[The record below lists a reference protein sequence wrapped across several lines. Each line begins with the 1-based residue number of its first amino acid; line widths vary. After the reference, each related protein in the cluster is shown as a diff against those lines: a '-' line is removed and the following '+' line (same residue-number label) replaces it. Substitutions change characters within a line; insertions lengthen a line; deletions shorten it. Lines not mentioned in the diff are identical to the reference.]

1 MGLKFD
7 LKPRQIAIFLAAV
20 ALYFALQSIVSEY
33 LLENVL
39 RAGATDESLLISI
52 IDLFSVNAEK
62 TIPTWYATLLLFGAA
77 ALLALI
83 TIIKFRQKGPFKFH
97 WLGLAAVFLYLSMDE
112 GAAIH
117 EIFSDPIQETLNP
130 SGFLS
135 FGWYILFAPLVA
147 IFVLVYLRFLLQLPG
162 KYRYLFILSGA
173 IYVGGAVFIEAIS
186 ANRWYLDGGLTFAY
200 LAIATVEEL
209 MEMWGIILFIYTL
222 LSYCMTFQYSF
233 EFAPSTAESNT
244 FTWPK
249 RAMIGAL
256 LFIIGLNVA
265 LFSWAFSQRVEQV
278 IVDPRTRPFYQTVS
292 ERYDGQGVVILGI
305 NEVISADNPAAPPFT
320 SSLLTL
326 FDDVMVVTL
335 PSAGS
340 SVAFAGYSLPFSEAA
355 LTEIMEQSGEE
366 EFVILDIDEV
376 RRIADR

>member
-7 LKPRQIAIFLAAV
+7 LKPRQIAGFLATV
-20 ALYFALQSIVSEY
+20 ALYLALQSIFSEY

-39 RAGATDESLLISI
+39 HVGATDESLLISI

-77 ALLALI
+77 VLLALI
-83 TIIKFRQKGPFKFH
+83 TIIKFQQKEPFKFH
-97 WLGLAAVFLYLSMDE
+97 WLGLAVVFLYLSMDE

-130 SGFLS
+130 TGFFS
-135 FGWYILFAPLVA
+135 FGWYILFAPLVV

-162 KYRYLFILSGA
+162 KFRNLFVLSGA

-209 MEMWGIILFIYTL
+209 MEMWGIILFIYAL
-222 LSYCMTFQYSF
+222 LLYWATFQYTY
-233 EFAPSTAESNT
+233 EFASSSAAPNGS
-244 FTWPK
+244 TWPK
-249 RAMIGAL
+249 RAMVGVL

-265 LFSWAFSQRVEQV
+265 LSSWAYSQQVEQV

-292 ERYDGQGVVILGI
+292 DRYDGQGVVILGI
-305 NEVISADNPAAPPFT
+305 NEVISVDNPAATPIT

-340 SVAFAGYSLPFSEAA
+340 SVAFAGYSLPFNEAA
-355 LTEIMEQSGEE
+355 LAEIMVQSGEE
-366 EFVILDIDEV
+366 EFVILDMDEV
-376 RRIADR
+376 RGIAGR